1 MFLDYFY
8 GCFYFTKLQWTNTKP
23 DWNRFSYFCFWH
35 YFRQYFIKPF
45 NETHSIKQKNFF
57 AELPFLLITIIWF
70 FVLLFGG
77 DNTAP
82 VYILLLAVGVNSGVK
97 FSYLM
102 KISGLCHN
110 RFESKLKIFLY
121 GALGAWLA
129 SFIGGGFL
137 ILVWGM
143 EKSIIFIAA
152 LKFLI
157 FCRWADLT
165 KRGL

>member
-1 MFLDYFY
+1 M
-8 GCFYFTKLQWTNTKP
+8 KNTPLNKKP
-23 DWNRFSYFCFWH
+23 
-35 YFRQYFIKPF
+35 
-45 NETHSIKQKNFF
+45 FF
-57 AELPFLLITIIWF
+57 AELSFLLITIIWF

-82 VYILLLAVGVNSGVK
+82 VYILLLAAGVNSGVE

-102 KISGLCHN
+102 KISDLYHN
-110 RFESKLKIFLY
+110 RIESKLKIFLY
-121 GALGAWLA
+121 GALGAWIA
-129 SFIGGGFL
+129 SFVGGGFL